1 MLCYRNKILY
11 DPVNT
16 VLVYHIIKLWIQ
28 KKAAQKARRDKEE
41 VVAATASKEIQ
52 YAKRNEVRN
61 KELVKENLK
70 DLRWYTIK

>member
-1 MLCYRNKILY
+1 MLCYRNKIY

-16 VLVYHIIKLWIQ
+16 VLVYHIKLWIH
-28 KKAAQKARRDKEE
+28 KKAAQKPRRDKEE